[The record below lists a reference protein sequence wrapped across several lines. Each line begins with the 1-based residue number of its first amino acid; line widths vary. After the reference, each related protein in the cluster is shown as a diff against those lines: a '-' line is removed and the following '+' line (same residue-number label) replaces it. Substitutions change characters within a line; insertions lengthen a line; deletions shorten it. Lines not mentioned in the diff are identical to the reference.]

1 MTTTQSRGTGI
12 VIVQTARHV
21 SANGVTTQ
29 ALPTQREID
38 ESFFTA
44 VFDKAEQWLKTNQP
58 SEAFRRVLLRASQ
71 TAFAGWGSG
80 AHGD

>member
-38 ESFFTA
+38 EAFFTA
-44 VFDKAEQWLKTNQP
+44 TLDKIEGWLRENQP
-58 SEAFRRVLLRASQ
+58 SNEFRRVLLRASQ

>member
-1 MTTTQSRGTGI
+1 MTTQARGSDVI
-12 VIVQTARHV
+12 IVQTVRHIGANRVAV
-21 SANGVTTQ
+21 SVI
-29 ALPTQREID
+29 PTQREID

-71 TAFAGWGSG
+71 TAFAGWGDG
-80 AHGD
+80 VDGD

>member
-1 MTTTQSRGTGI
+1 MTTQARGSDVI
-12 VIVQTARHV
+12 IVQTVRHIG
-21 SANGVTTQ
+21 ANRV
-29 ALPTQREID
+29 AVNVIPTQREID

-71 TAFAGWGSG
+71 TAFAGWGDG
-80 AHGD
+80 VDGD